1 VFSKVF
7 DDFPEAKLMV
17 GHMGEGLPYVLWRLD
32 SRWAWHNH
40 HGIEL
45 ARNKPSDYI
54 RHNLYITTSGVCDV
68 PPLLCALLA
77 LGSDHILFA
86 ADYPFEDLRTATAF
100 LRSAP
105 ISEGDR
111 AKIAHGNAERLLRL

>member
-1 VFSKVF
+1 
-7 DDFPEAKLMV
+7 M
-17 GHMGEGLPYVLWRLD
+17 
-32 SRWAWHNH
+32 
-40 HGIEL
+40 
-45 ARNKPSDYI
+45 
-54 RHNLYITTSGVCDV
+54 
-68 PPLLCALLA
+68 LA

-111 AKIAHGNAERLLRL
+111 AKIAQSNAGRLLHLQARARYYPFDELTDADHLLRCMSPELALRRLARANWLCPLTRAERRRHAFAG

>member
-1 VFSKVF
+1 MWSWSNDTASHVLRLVFSKVF
-7 DDFPEAKLMV
+7 DDFPESKLMV

-68 PPLLCALLA
+68 PPLLCALLLA
-77 LGSDHILFA
+77 RTTSSL
-86 ADYPFEDLRTATAF
+86 LRTT
-100 LRSAP
+100 RSRICGQRP
-105 ISEGDR
+105 P
-111 AKIAHGNAERLLRL
+111 ERPD